1 LDAPLALNQEIIS
14 SSFERSTEAH
24 GVGGPIIKTG
34 GNDLTKMQGSTRC
47 DYSRYD
53 LAIAI
58 VFGIAIA
65 ALLVFYAVLLAWY
78 GHDRT
83 AT

>member
-1 LDAPLALNQEIIS
+1 MEVLQHG
-14 SSFERSTEAH
+14 EARLR
-24 GVGGPIIKTG
+24 I
-34 GNDLTKMQGSTRC
+34 
-47 DYSRYD
+47 
-53 LAIAI
+53 AIAI